1 MRLESRGQ
9 HEGQALV
16 RTSLTWQTEP
26 MGIVYNTSMSPT
38 KNELV
43 SAWLVKQDFYS
54 GQGVPKLEHIG
65 GFRLEDP
72 QGKVGVEL
80 RIYADHADTSEVIY
94 HVPLSYREAPL
105 EGGEPY
111 LIGISEHAIL
121 GPRYV
126 YDAAGDP
133 VFNDQARGLLA
144 GKSIPQHHT
153 ESFTDDARITLTGET
168 SGKRAVI
175 IRKPVAGKASAPGVI
190 GFWENALGQELSG
203 LVLRTA

>member
-1 MRLESRGQ
+1 
-9 HEGQALV
+9 
-16 RTSLTWQTEP
+16 

-43 SAWLVKQDFYS
+43 SAWLIKQDFYS

-72 QGKVGVEL
+72 NGKVGVEL

-105 EGGEPY
+105 EGGEKY
-111 LIGISEHAIL
+111 LVGISEHAIL

-126 YDAAGDP
+126 YDASGDP
-133 VFNDQARGLLA
+133 VFEDQARELLA
-144 GKSIPQHHT
+144 GKAIAQHHT

-168 SGKRAVI
+168 NGKKAVI
-175 IRKPVAGKASAPGVI
+175 IRKPVAGKANAAGVI